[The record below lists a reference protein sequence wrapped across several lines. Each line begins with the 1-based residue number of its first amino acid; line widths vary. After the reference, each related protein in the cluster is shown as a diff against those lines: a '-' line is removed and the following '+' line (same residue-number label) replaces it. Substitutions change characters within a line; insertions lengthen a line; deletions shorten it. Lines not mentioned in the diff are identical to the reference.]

1 MIWRYIKRYRIQYLL
16 GILVLFMV
24 DFLSVY
30 IPQFTGEITDGLG
43 NGTLDREGV
52 MHFVMLIFFAGVGM
66 AIGRFGWR
74 YFIFGSARKIEREI
88 RDDLFDHLSTL
99 SADYFNHNKTGDL
112 MSYFTNDISSLRS
125 AIGPAVISCFDAVV
139 MTVMVIV
146 KMIVFVNLKL
156 TLLACIPMLFIM
168 AGAVYFINV
177 ADKVYEAKNAA
188 FSKMSD
194 HVQESVSGIRVIK
207 AFVQERRD
215 LAEFAKVNKNSFDK
229 NMKVV
234 KLVTTVWPTLD
245 FIVGVSAAINLIY
258 GGYLVTAGELSLGQF
273 VAFNQYIGMLVW
285 PMIAA
290 GDSINSFSQGKA
302 ASGRLKKLFEERPDI
317 VDTGKDSG
325 ITDLAGEIEVNGLT
339 FSYLPAGCLDPQGE
353 ENGQADEQT
362 GHRTPLNVL
371 SDVSVK
377 IPAGST
383 LAVIGRTGCGKTT
396 FANLLLRVYETERGV
411 IRYDGH
417 DIQDIPLAVLRSR
430 VAYVPQD
437 NFLFSDTVQA
447 NIAFGTREKS
457 GLEPEKFSMEAL
469 TKSEKELAHYLDEVE
484 ADSYAKRDARFGDL
498 PQVEDAAKLAAVHDN
513 IIDFPKQYGTLVGE
527 RGVTMS
533 GGQKQRSSIARA
545 LMKEA
550 PVLIL
555 DDALSAVDTDTEEQI
570 LENLKKDRAGLTTII
585 IAHRISTIQNADKIM
600 VLDEGRVA
608 EYGSHDELIAL
619 GGRYAKLYEKQQLEK
634 MLNEAE

>member
-1 MIWRYIKRYRIQYLL
+1 MIWKYINRYKIRYFI
-16 GILVLFMV
+16 GIVILFMV
-24 DFLSVY
+24 DFFSVY

-43 NGTLDREGV
+43 NGTMDRNGV

-66 AIGRFGWR
+66 ALGRFGWR

-99 SADYFNHNKTGDL
+99 SADYYNHNKTGDL
-112 MSYFTNDISSLRS
+112 MSYFTNDISTLRS
-125 AIGPAVISCFDAVV
+125 AIGPAVISSFDAIV

-146 KMIVFVNLKL
+146 KMIMFVNLRL
-156 TLLACIPMLFIM
+156 TLLACIPMIFIL

-177 ADKVYEAKNAA
+177 ADKYYEEKNAA

-207 AFVQERRD
+207 AFVQERKD
-215 LAEFAKVNKNSFDK
+215 LIEFSKVNRNSFDK
-229 NMKVV
+229 NMRVV
-234 KLVTTVWPTLD
+234 KLVTIIWPTLD

-258 GGYLVTAGELSLGQF
+258 GGYLVTAGKLSLGQF

-317 VDTGKDSG
+317 VDTGKNSG
-325 ITDLAGEIEVNGLT
+325 ITDLKGEIEVNNLT
-339 FSYLPAGCLDPQGE
+339 FSYLPVGCVKEDATVSSEDGE
-353 ENGQADEQT
+353 QN
-362 GHRTPLNVL
+362 RTPINVL
-371 SDVSVK
+371 SNVSVK

-383 LAVIGRTGCGKTT
+383 LAIIGRTGCGKTT
-396 FANLLLRVYETERGV
+396 FANLLLRVYETEKGM

-417 DIQDIPLAVLRSR
+417 DLQDIPLDVLRSR
-430 VAYVPQD
+430 IAYVPQD

-447 NIAFGTREKS
+447 NIAFGTRDRS
-457 GLEPEKFSMEAL
+457 GLKPEKFSMEAL

-484 ADSYAKRDARFGDL
+484 ADSYAKRDLEFNDL
-498 PQVEDAAKLAAVHDN
+498 EAVEEAAKLAAVHDN
-513 IIDFPKQYGTLVGE
+513 IIEFPKKYGTLVGE

-600 VLDEGRVA
+600 VLDEGKVA
-608 EYGSHDELIAL
+608 EYGSHDELVAL

-634 MLNEAE
+634 MLDEAE